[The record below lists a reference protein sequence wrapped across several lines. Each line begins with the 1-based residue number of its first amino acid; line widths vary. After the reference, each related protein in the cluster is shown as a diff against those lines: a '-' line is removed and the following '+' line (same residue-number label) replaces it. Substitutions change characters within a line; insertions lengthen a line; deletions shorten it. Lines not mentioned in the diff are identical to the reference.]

1 MNWHHIRQRFDPTA
15 FHNNAEPEVKWIVEH
30 LRGNERLVLDVGC
43 LDSGLLSLLLPAFPL
58 MVGID
63 IRRGAEM
70 GTMTKRMDIRKPE
83 FTGDTKFDAIIF
95 LSTLEHIGLDCYGNR
110 WFSLQ
115 GDGQA
120 LSMSRWLLSK
130 DGRILVTAPFNA
142 EAKGRCLGEVLWERR
157 YNHATAMDLVYNS
170 GLTVV
175 EYLEDRKNEI
185 ICMELKGS
193 K

>member
-1 MNWHHIRQRFDPTA
+1 MNWCKERKRFDPA
-15 FHNNAEPEVKWIVEH
+15 AYHRNAEPEVKWIVEH
-30 LRGNERLVLDVGC
+30 LSGSEDRILDVGC
-43 LDSGLLSLLLPAFPL
+43 LDSGLLDMLGFTCPGI
-58 MVGID
+58 VGID
-63 IRRGAEM
+63 IRRMTG
-70 GTMTKRMDIRKPE
+70 GTKYVKEMDIRKPE
-83 FTGDTKFDAIIF
+83 FAENIRFDAIIF
-95 LSTLEHIGLDCYGNR
+95 LSTLEHIGLDCYGNK
-110 WFSLQ
+110 WLSP

-120 LSMSRWLLSK
+120 LAVSRWLLSK
-130 DGRILVTAPFNA
+130 DGHILVAAPFNA
-142 EAKGRCLGEVLWERR
+142 EAKGRCRGEVLWERR